1 MDMRDVVTTVVGRP
15 VTAEDVIVHLKAD
28 GTFRN
33 AIYQLI
39 EVQVIALKCEELEI
53 SCSEEEFR
61 DYADM
66 KRRLMGLF
74 NAEDMN
80 RYCKWYGIVMSQWNE
95 MVNSELLRSKLQ
107 KEIIADADV
116 EAYFEDHKNDF
127 LMASLSRIVCSDE
140 NQAQAALATINEGGD
155 DFAAVARKVSIEKN
169 TRSAGGYMGSVKYG
183 SLPKTINDAVFAAD
197 AGSVLGPF
205 EQSGYWTLYRIDDVK
220 NTELDDAQ
228 RKSISDQL
236 FARWLKDEVLSV
248 KA

>member
-1 MDMRDVVTTVVGRP
+1 MDMRDVITTVVGRP

-39 EVQVIALKCEELEI
+39 EVQVIALKCEELKI
-53 SCSEEEFR
+53 TCSEEDFR
-61 DYADM
+61 DYADT

-74 NAEDMN
+74 SAEDMN

-95 MVNSELLRSKLQ
+95 MVRNELLRTKLQ
-107 KEIIADADV
+107 KKIITDADV
-116 EAYFEDHKNDF
+116 GAYFEDHKNDF
-127 LMASLSRIVCSDE
+127 YMATLSRIVCPDE
-140 NQAQAALATINEGGD
+140 EQAQAALGAIRDDGD

-169 TRSAGGYMGSVKYG
+169 TRAAGGYLGSVKYG
-183 SLPKTINDAVFAAD
+183 TLPRAINDAVFSENP
-197 AGSVLGPF
+197 GSVLGPF
-205 EQSGYWTLYRIDDVK
+205 EQSGYWTIYRIEEVK

-228 RKSISDQL
+228 TKNISDQL
-236 FARWLKDEVLSV
+236 FTRWLKDEVLSV